1 MDTTY
6 AEGGGP
12 TQATGAIGPVRF
24 LVTMMIVVFSVEA
37 LIMIG
42 FSLFPPLPPVL
53 ETAIDAGVLTLV
65 SGAVLWFALGVP
77 FRRALER
84 QHSSVQAGRT
94 LLLEQAASREID
106 AQIMRGLE
114 MAETEAEII
123 DVARHTLDI
132 AVSGHAAEIRL
143 ADSSHAHLR
152 LVAESP
158 EDGGPGCSV
167 ETPASCPAVRR
178 GHPLT
183 FASSHVIDA
192 CPRLRDRASGDVSAV
207 CVPISLLG
215 RAAGVLHVTGA
226 PDVPPTQET
235 VERLRLLGAG
245 VGSRLGMV
253 RSLNDSALQASTDPL
268 TGLLNR
274 RALEAAVAPLERGS
288 KRYAVIAL
296 DLDHF
301 KALNDTH
308 GHVTGDQALRLFAR
322 VLRSSLREDDL
333 VARIGGE
340 EFLAVLPNTSSTAA
354 VTLAERIRLELIDA
368 LSGGT
373 VPGFTVSAGITD
385 TTEGLT
391 FEEVAHLADTRL
403 YTAKTNGRDRIEVGT
418 VRPE

>member
-1 MDTTY
+1 MGMTPPQPRT
-6 AEGGGP
+6 APGV
-12 TQATGAIGPVRF
+12 IGPMRF
-24 LVTMMIVVFSVEA
+24 LLTMMVVVFCVEA
-37 LIMIG
+37 LIMVG
-42 FSLFPPLPPVL
+42 FAVAPPLPPVV
-53 ETAIDAGVLTLV
+53 ETAIDAGTLSLL
-65 SGAVLWFALGVP
+65 SGAILWFALGVP

-84 QHSSVQAGRT
+84 QHLSVETGRT
-94 LLLEQAASREID
+94 LLLQQAASREID

-114 MAETEAEII
+114 MAETEVEII
-123 DVARHTLDI
+123 DVARHTLQI

-158 EDGGPGCSV
+158 DDGGPGCSV

-178 GHPLT
+178 GHPLS
-183 FASSHVIDA
+183 FESSHVIDA
-192 CPRLRDRASGDVSAV
+192 CPRLRDRPSGDVSAV

-226 PDVPPTQET
+226 AGVPPTQET

-253 RSLNDSALQASTDPL
+253 RSLSDSALQASTDPL

-274 RALEAAVAPLERGS
+274 RALEAAVAPLERAA

-301 KALNDTH
+301 KVLNDTH

-322 VLRSSLREDDL
+322 VLRASLREEDL

-340 EFLAVLPNTSSTAA
+340 EFIAVLPNTSATAA
-354 VTLAERIRLELIDA
+354 VSLAERIRLELTDA
-368 LSGGT
+368 LSGGS
-373 VPGFTVSAGITD
+373 VPGFTVSAGIVD
-385 TTEGLT
+385 TTEALT
-391 FEEVAHLADTRL
+391 FDELAHLADARL
-403 YTAKTNGRDRIEVGT
+403 YTAKNNGRDRIEASPAVS
-418 VRPE
+418 P